1 MNNQDNGSPRNN
13 AQFVLSYELLT
24 LLRWLVD
31 QHEETLKNI
40 VGHAL
45 SAGLHEELQ
54 KLDLTKDSAYL
65 HEIQHSITDF
75 LTTLEALL
83 IEQVSERIRQRAQ
96 YTDLAPAL
104 EKIDSTI
111 CDQAIVD
118 VSIEEAASK
127 LEDNPKA
134 NPKELLFKELL
145 RHWKPADSK
154 MKN

>member
-1 MNNQDNGSPRNN
+1 MNTNDNGSSKNN
-13 AQFVLSYELLT
+13 AQFVLSYELLA

-31 QHEETLKNI
+31 HHEETLKNI
-40 VGHAL
+40 VGHAM
-45 SAGLHEELQ
+45 SSGLHEELQ
-54 KLDLTKDSAYL
+54 KLEHAQDATYL

-83 IEQVSERIRQRAQ
+83 IETVSERIRQKSQ
-96 YTDLAPAL
+96 YKDLAPAV

-111 CDQAIVD
+111 CDQALVD
-118 VSIEEAASK
+118 VSIEEATTK
-127 LEDNPKA
+127 LEMNPKA

-145 RHWKPADSK
+145 RRWKPADSK

>member
-13 AQFVLSYELLT
+13 AQFVLSYELLA

-54 KLDLTKDSAYL
+54 KIERTEDATYL

-83 IEQVSERIRQRAQ
+83 VEQVSERIRQRAQ

-118 VSIEEAASK
+118 VSIEEASSK
-127 LEDNPKA
+127 LEMNPKA

-145 RHWKPADSK
+145 RRWKPSDGK
-154 MKN
+154 VKN

>member
-1 MNNQDNGSPRNN
+1 MNNQDNGSAKNN
-13 AQFVLSYELLT
+13 AQFVLSYELLA

-54 KLDLTKDSAYL
+54 KIERTEDATYL

-118 VSIEEAASK
+118 VSIEEATSK
-127 LEDNPKA
+127 LEMNPKA

-145 RHWKPADSK
+145 RRWKPADSK

>member
-1 MNNQDNGSPRNN
+1 MNNQDNGSAKNN
-13 AQFVLSYELLT
+13 AQFVLSYELLA

-54 KLDLTKDSAYL
+54 KIERTEDATYL

-83 IEQVSERIRQRAQ
+83 VEQVSERIRQRAQ

-104 EKIDSTI
+104 EKIDSTV

-118 VSIEEAASK
+118 VSIEEATSK
-127 LEDNPKA
+127 LEMNPKA

-145 RHWKPADSK
+145 RRWKPADSK

>member
-13 AQFVLSYELLT
+13 AQFVLSYELLA

-54 KLDLTKDSAYL
+54 KIERTEDATYL

-83 IEQVSERIRQRAQ
+83 IEQVSERIRQKAQ

-104 EKIDSTI
+104 EKIDSTV

-118 VSIEEAASK
+118 VSIEEATSK
-127 LEDNPKA
+127 LEMNPKA

-145 RHWKPADSK
+145 RRWKPSDSK
-154 MKN
+154 VKN